1 MMRAIKERGFMAK
14 DVADKLGITTV
25 AMSLRTNAK
34 NPRLDTMVQI
44 AEIIGCDVTDLFY
57 PDPAEEAEEAE
68 RKKKEMEEE
77 IEKNMKPLGMDVM
90 KQIAERVPDMIGG
103 KSGGGVDW
111 TNVENVNWINV
122 ENAENGGKN
131 QQQQMI
137 QTSTFCPHC
146 GKKVRVGVVLLSG
159 EC

>member
-1 MMRAIKERGFMAK
+1 MKKLDMMRAIKEHGFMAK

-57 PDPAEEAEEAE
+57 S
-68 RKKKEMEEE
+68 EEE
-77 IEKNMKPLGMDVM
+77 E
-90 KQIAERVPDMIGG
+90 
-103 KSGGGVDW
+103 
-111 TNVENVNWINV
+111 ENVLFTNQESDHTKDIPS
-122 ENAENGGKN
+122 NAPAYPVHENGLVSEN
-131 QQQQMI
+131 NSQQMT

-146 GKKVRVGVVLLSG
+146 GKKVRVGVVLLP
-159 EC
+159 EE

>member
-1 MMRAIKERGFMAK
+1 
-14 DVADKLGITTV
+14 
-25 AMSLRTNAK
+25 
-34 NPRLDTMVQI
+34 MVQI

-57 PDPAEEAEEAE
+57 PDPAEEAE

-77 IEKNMKPLGMDVM
+77 IEKNMKPMGMDVM

-111 TNVENVNWINV
+111 TNVEN
-122 ENAENGGKN
+122 AENGGEN

-146 GKKVRVGVVLLSG
+146 GKKVRVGVVLLPEEG
-159 EC
+159 

>member
-1 MMRAIKERGFMAK
+1 MKKLDMMRAIKERGFMAK

-44 AEIIGCDVTDLFY
+44 AEVIGCDVTDLFY
-57 PDPAEEAEEAE
+57 SEETEGGDGLFANQELDHIKDIPSNTQAPLVHENGLVSENQQAEET
-68 RKKKEMEEE
+68 
-77 IEKNMKPLGMDVM
+77 PPV
-90 KQIAERVPDMIGG
+90 
-103 KSGGGVDW
+103 SG
-111 TNVENVNWINV
+111 
-122 ENAENGGKN
+122 
-131 QQQQMI
+131 MI

>member
-1 MMRAIKERGFMAK
+1 MAK

-68 RKKKEMEEE
+68 RKKKEMEAE

-90 KQIAERVPDMIGG
+90 KQIAGKVPDIIGG
-103 KSGGGVDW
+103 NSGGGVDW
-111 TNVENVNWINV
+111 TNVEN
-122 ENAENGGKN
+122 AENGGEN

-146 GKKVRVGVVLLSG
+146 GKKVRVGVVLLP
-159 EC
+159 EER

>member
-44 AEIIGCDVTDLFY
+44 AEVIGCDVTDLFY
-57 PDPAEEAEEAE
+57 PDPKEEAEEKKS
-68 RKKKEMEEE
+68 KKKEMEEE
-77 IEKNMKPLGMDVM
+77 ININMKPLGMDVM
-90 KQIAERVPDMIGG
+90 KQIADRVPDVIGG
-103 KSGGGVDW
+103 NSGGGVDW
-111 TNVENVNWINV
+111 TNVEN
-122 ENAENGGKN
+122 AENGGEN
-131 QQQQMI
+131 QQQMI

-146 GKKVRVGVVLLSG
+146 GKKVRVGVVLLP
-159 EC
+159 EE